1 MSTARVVLL
10 SGPSGAGKSRLA
22 RRLHEAHGWPVV
34 RLDDFYKDGDDPTL
48 PMSTLGIPD
57 WDDVRSFRLDAAVE
71 ALDTL
76 CRTGTVAVPTYDI
89 ATSRAT
95 GTTEVRTG
103 GAPCV
108 VAEGIFAADVI
119 APLRERGLL
128 HAAYCVR
135 QGAWVTFARRLARDL
150 SERRKPP
157 WVLLRRGLR
166 LRAAER
172 GIVAEQARLG
182 ARPASPREVERALGT
197 VRVEP
202 QTDAG

>member
-22 RRLHEAHGWPVV
+22 RRLREAHGWPVV

-57 WDDVRSFRLDAAVE
+57 WDDVRSFRLEAAVE

-95 GTTEVRTG
+95 GTTEVRTD

-135 QGAWVTFARRLARDL
+135 QGAWVTFARPRPVRA
-150 SERRKPP
+150 PQAAVGAAAP
-157 WVLLRRGLR
+157 
-166 LRAAER
+166 RAAAAGRRARHRRRAGATRRPTGFTPR
-172 GIVAEQARLG
+172 GRTSARH
-182 ARPASPREVERALGT
+182 R
-197 VRVEP
+197 
-202 QTDAG
+202 